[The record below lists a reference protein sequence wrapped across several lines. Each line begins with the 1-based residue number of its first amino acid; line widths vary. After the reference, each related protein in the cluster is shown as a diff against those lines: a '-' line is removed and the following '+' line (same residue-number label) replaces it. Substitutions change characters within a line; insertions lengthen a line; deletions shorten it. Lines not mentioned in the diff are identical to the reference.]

1 MGKSTRYR
9 VLFSYVWFFLASRRT
24 VLLATARDEAGVLPG
39 ELRAGAAR
47 RRHGDGEADRRPCRR
62 AALSR
67 HRSEAETRRSI
78 DEALRRVG
86 WEVDTNLLNRKCNK
100 TMPQR
105 GHNMAIAEWP
115 TGDSAAHPSGY
126 ADYALFLGEKLV
138 GIIEAKAEAK
148 DVYAVLDG
156 QGRDYPSAI
165 LDEDRRYTLGE
176 WQIGTRTYRVPFTFA
191 TNGRPYFAQYE
202 EKSGIWFQ
210 DLRVA
215 YSTA

>member
-1 MGKSTRYR
+1 MQ
-9 VLFSYVWFFLASRRT
+9 A
-24 VLLATARDEAGVLPG
+24 LLADATATAKPT
-39 ELRAGAAR
+39 AAPAAER
-47 RRHGDGEADRRPCRR
+47 KQQARR

-86 WEVDTNLLNRKCNK
+86 WEADTNLLNRKCNK

-191 TNGRPYFAQYE
+191 TNGRPYLRSTRRNPA
-202 EKSGIWFQ
+202 SGSRTSATRTRPHETGHPRPCVPGRAMIA
-210 DLRVA
+210 RV
-215 YSTA
+215 